1 MGMHSSRT
9 SSLILNSEDEGMV
22 GLWLRLR
29 FLTPGRQV
37 AITSCCK
44 AAGRTLEYAASMS
57 AAVSSQDC
65 ALPMSLAASKSTNN
79 RSWHDGLAL
88 PLSAPWMTIA
98 GSTVTVTP

>member
-1 MGMHSSRT
+1 MRSSRT

-22 GLWLRLR
+22 GLWLRPR

-44 AAGRTLEYAASMS
+44 AAGRTLEYTASTS

-65 ALPMSLAASKSTNN
+65 ALPMSLVASTSTND
-79 RSWHDGLAL
+79 RSWHGLAL
-88 PLSAPWMTIA
+88 LLSAQRMTIV
-98 GSTVTVTP
+98 GSTATVTP